1 MIKID
6 FWQVQQY
13 LCLEKVRTIFKLLPK
28 CVWLIKEAFL
38 KLKNITLNFR
48 KISIHII
55 FFHKILIDGCGKSE
69 KWENEIILNEKNS
82 EPDLLMTTELKTEL
96 KDVGDVYCCHFQI
109 VWQQPTSIWF
119 WVRMEVLQ
127 DCEHFRR
134 LTDSNCTVL
143 ITCWGW
149 RLSLKI

>member
-48 KISIHII
+48 KTSILVI
-55 FFHKILIDGCGKSE
+55 FFHNILIDGCGKNE

-82 EPDLLMTTELKTEL
+82 EPDLLMITELKTI
-96 KDVGDVYCCHFQI
+96 KGC
-109 VWQQPTSIWF
+109 
-119 WVRMEVLQ
+119 RG
-127 DCEHFRR
+127 R
-134 LTDSNCTVL
+134 LLLSFSNCVATAYLNLVL
-143 ITCWGW
+143 GPYGGIA
-149 RLSLKI
+149 RLWTFQKIDWFKLHSPDHLLGMET